1 MSIDYNPFAKTF
13 SSSREQIRW
22 PEIEYFFSKIDQ
34 QGAIVDVACGN
45 GRFID
50 AYREYFWKDP
60 DVYMGIDLSE
70 KLLEQARSRHP
81 NFCFSLWDMTDKSVY
96 ASISQHFGNSKKNIF
111 CIAWFHH
118 IKNFE
123 DRIQTLENI
132 YTYMQSW
139 EKLYMTNWALESPL
153 NIHAYKNSAIYGS
166 ENQFLSRDFSIKI
179 GKYFRFYHS
188 FHLDELNYLAQ
199 KTNFHILENRLFDN
213 ERNFVSI
220 FQK

>member
-1 MSIDYNPFAKTF
+1 
-13 SSSREQIRW
+13 
-22 PEIEYFFSKIDQ
+22 
-34 QGAIVDVACGN
+34 
-45 GRFID
+45 
-50 AYREYFWKDP
+50 
-60 DVYMGIDLSE
+60 
-70 KLLEQARSRHP
+70 
-81 NFCFSLWDMTDKSVY
+81 
-96 ASISQHFGNSKKNIF
+96 
-111 CIAWFHH
+111 
-118 IKNFE
+118 
-123 DRIQTLENI
+123 
-132 YTYMQSW
+132 
-139 EKLYMTNWALESPL
+139 MTNWALESPL